1 MESKIELFKSLG
13 DGNRVRIICMLAVR
27 DLCVCEINS
36 VLNVSMSTISSH
48 LKVLRNA
55 GVVTSRK
62 DGRWI
67 IYRLCKEDEMIK
79 GLIDFCIENLSEEDV
94 IIEDKKKLDDIE
106 PEFCVTN

>member
-13 DGNRVRIICMLAVR
+13 DGNRIRIVCMLAVR

-67 IYRLCKEDEMIK
+67 IYRLCKDNELVKEVTELCVK
-79 GLIDFCIENLSEEDV
+79 HLSDEDV
-94 IIEDKKKLDDIE
+94 IAGDRAKLDE
-106 PEFCVTN
+106 VSAETCVN